1 MSVFVRTTFSN
12 NFSYSHYCTEL
23 TRLLAALREGSY
35 ALCPIGLPAV
45 VQARPGPPVA
55 EAAVATAQLGAYSK
69 RASLL

>member
-1 MSVFVRTTFSN
+1 MTFFLRNTLSN
-12 NFSYSHYCTEL
+12 NISYSHDCTQL
-23 TRLLAALREGSY
+23 TRLLAAPREGSY

-45 VQARPGPPVA
+45 VQARRGPPVA